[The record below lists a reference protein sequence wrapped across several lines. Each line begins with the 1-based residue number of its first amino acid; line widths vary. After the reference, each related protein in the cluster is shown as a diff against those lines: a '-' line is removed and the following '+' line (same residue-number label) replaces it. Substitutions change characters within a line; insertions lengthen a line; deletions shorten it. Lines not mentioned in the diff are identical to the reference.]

1 MYEVEARITDDESGL
16 TTTNSTHVAVSDVVN
31 QIQLSSDN
39 DASIKPNDSTYT
51 GNFSTVQVY
60 GKDTD
65 PIVSL
70 IEFDLTPNILD
81 AGGIR
86 DAELGIYV
94 SDVREG
100 TDLVGHFSVFSTDNS
115 TWDEEIVTS
124 ASAPNK
130 NAILDTIEITVENQY
145 VYFDVTDAIRSAH
158 ASSADRVTFWLEDAT
173 TDDNWEEVKFDSHKK
188 SNQPVLDIN
197 IGEFSLL
204 DDDIEWMSDIA

>member
-1 MYEVEARITDDESGL
+1 M
-16 TTTNSTHVAVSDVVN
+16 
-31 QIQLSSDN
+31 
-39 DASIKPNDSTYT
+39 
-51 GNFSTVQVY
+51 
-60 GKDTD
+60 
-65 PIVSL
+65 
-70 IEFDLTPNILD
+70 TPNILD

-115 TWDEEIVTS
+115 TWDEETVTS

-204 DDDIEWMSDIA
+204 DDYIEWMSDIA